1 MKYLNSIQEKTNLL
15 PILGFVFL
23 TLILY
28 TVYLYN
34 ENRNLENERLEFSK
48 TLDKLT
54 QNSIV
59 ISNQIQQKESS
70 IKDLS
75 KNLSN
80 NKKAAIEA
88 QNSVLQ
94 ESLPSKTEASKFM
107 NQLISY
113 ASEKNLL
120 ISNFDSQTSSVDLI
134 ETSIKIPAIDY
145 SLTGTGDINSI
156 IGFLDLIYQ
165 EKLVNIE
172 QIEIIKS
179 KTIDVNFWEI
189 KLLLKIIYGEL
200 HN

>member
-1 MKYLNSIQEKTNLL
+1 MNYLNFIQEKMNLL

-23 TLILY
+23 SLILY
-28 TVYLYN
+28 SLYLYN
-34 ENRNLENERLEFSK
+34 ENHTLKNERIELSK
-48 TLDKLT
+48 TLDELT

-88 QNSVLQ
+88 QNLVIQ
-94 ESLPSKTEASKFM
+94 ESLPSKIEASKFM
-107 NQLISY
+107 NQLISHAY
-113 ASEKNLL
+113 EKNLL
-120 ISNFDSQTSSVDLI
+120 LSNFDSQTSSVNLI
-134 ETSIKIPAIDY
+134 GTNIKIPAIEY
-145 SLTGTGDINSI
+145 SLTGTGNIDSI
-156 IGFLDLIYQ
+156 IGLLDLIYQ

-172 QIEIIKS
+172 QVEITKN
-179 KTIDVNFWEI
+179 KTIDLNFWEI

-200 HN
+200 HH